1 MDFRSIL
8 LAMISVGLT
17 LISYAIVRDMLWGI
31 LLGNKSKKTAMRLKG
46 EAKGFSRVSQLYIKP
61 NLTKYLKDFKT
72 WFSIKVALLVLAVL
86 QTAAYIIM
94 ILKEFE
100 WTTVA
105 IVCGV
110 FVVMNIVLFIVMM
123 SKTES
128 SSNKKSTKGS
138 PWKFEQ

>member
-105 IVCGV
+105 IV
-110 FVVMNIVLFIVMM
+110 
-123 SKTES
+123 
-128 SSNKKSTKGS
+128 
-138 PWKFEQ
+138 